1 MFFFG
6 ENMISKI
13 VKSFKELK
21 GKKPLVHCMTNNVIT
36 EFTANALLC
45 LGALPVMSYA
55 KEEVEEMASKSD
67 GLLLN
72 IGTLSKEFID
82 SMILA
87 GVSANKHNVPIVL
100 DPVGVGATKF
110 RLNEVLRIIDSVKI
124 DIIKGNPGEIATLL
138 NYDSKM
144 KGVESGEINICPK
157 DLAKE
162 CAKKYNVICSMTG
175 PNDYVSD
182 GNVIYEIP
190 DNGVKILNNVV
201 GTGCTVG
208 ALICA
213 FVGVCDNLT
222 ACLSGLN
229 VMQLAGEIAY
239 KKSGDNPGTFKV
251 ELLNGL
257 YNLNEEYIVRNSK
270 IIEF

>member
-1 MFFFG
+1 
-6 ENMISKI
+6 MIGKL
-13 VKSFKELK
+13 VKSFNDLKE
-21 GKKPLVHCMTNNVIT
+21 KKPLVHCMTNNVVT

-55 KEEVEEMASKSD
+55 KEDVEEMASISN

-72 IGTLSKEFID
+72 IGTLSKEFVD
-82 SMILA
+82 AMILA
-87 GVSANKHNVPIVL
+87 GISANKNNVPVVL

-110 RLNEVLRIIDSVKI
+110 RLNEVLRILDNVQI

-144 KGVESGEINICPK
+144 KGVESGEISVHPK

-162 CAKKYNVICSMTG
+162 CAKKYGVVCAITG

-182 GNVIYEIP
+182 GNLIYEIP
-190 DNGVKILNNVV
+190 DNGVKILNSVV
-201 GTGCTVG
+201 GTGCVVG
-208 ALICA
+208 ALISA
-213 FVGVCDNLT
+213 FAGICNSVT
-222 ACLSGLN
+222 ASLNGLN

-239 KKSGDNPGTFKV
+239 KKSGNNPGTFKV
-251 ELLNGL
+251 ELFNGL
-257 YNLNEEYIVRNSK
+257 YNLTEDYFKNNTNINIY
-270 IIEF
+270 